1 MFSLIERRNSSRVE
15 WGARPAYQR
24 GEREQ
29 QEKHKKQ
36 SMEQST
42 LQSPLPVDFAQM
54 GRGAWLVQSADVDA
68 VACFISRE
76 MREMQDAFTPA
87 IA

>member
-1 MFSLIERRNSSRVE
+1 MG
-15 WGARPAYQR
+15 GAACLSAR
-24 GEREQ
+24 GEGAAGEA
-29 QEKHKKQ
+29 QEAVHGAVHVA
-36 SMEQST
+36 
-42 LQSPLPVDFAQM
+42 VDFAQM

>member
-1 MFSLIERRNSSRVE
+1 MG
-15 WGARPAYQR
+15 GAACLSAR
-24 GEREQ
+24 GEGAAG
-29 QEKHKKQ
+29 KA
-36 SMEQST
+36 QST